1 MKLEAMS
8 GKPDVRVYL
17 DCDMRVDIHEA
28 NDKTNCKFTVSST
41 PPTPMSVFHAPPPIY
56 PARIVVL
63 TFELASVDTAH
74 IIFSG
79 NTRPF
84 QKFFAKLGI
93 PGQTF
98 KVDPEAEL
106 GEYFRVMQNV
116 SIADA
121 SKAASTI
128 KDILGD
134 KCLQQTPVILRAK
147 ETDEDVAMLAALV
160 QELKVCENTMIEI
173 KL

>member
-1 MKLEAMS
+1 MIMDAIMAWCATYSDVKLDAMS

-17 DCDMRVDIHEA
+17 DCDLRVDIHEA
-28 NDKTNCKFTVSST
+28 NDEAKCKFTVSST
-41 PPTPMSVFHAPPPIY
+41 PPTLMSVFHVPPPLY

-63 TFELASVDTAH
+63 TLELASVDTAH

-79 NTRPF
+79 ITRPPH
-84 QKFFAKLGI
+84 KLFAKLGI

-98 KVDPEAEL
+98 KVDPEAEF
-106 GEYFRVMQNV
+106 GEYFRGMQNV

-134 KCLQQTPVILRAK
+134 KCLQQTL
-147 ETDEDVAMLAALV
+147 
-160 QELKVCENTMIEI
+160 
-173 KL
+173 